1 MAEPEPWDARTAGAA
16 LLADVTRAITDERA
30 KAADEHRPLRDADL
44 ARAVLRSPALKEAN
58 RKILDGLLD
67 GLEAEYQ
74 PKIAAMILGGAGQ
87 IIEEAAPA
95 IRAAVAGEI
104 ASAIEQSVCAPG
116 DQCTERFCPDCT
128 RYRQCRED
136 AATARRIG
144 GTP

>member
-1 MAEPEPWDARTAGAA
+1 MADTGPDAWDARTAGAA

-44 ARAVLRSPALKEAN
+44 ARAVLRSPALQEAN
-58 RKILDGLLD
+58 RAIMD

-74 PKIAAMILGGAGQ
+74 PKIAAMILGGAGE

>member
-1 MAEPEPWDARTAGAA
+1 MADTGPDAWDARAAGAA

-58 RKILDGLLD
+58 RKIMD
-67 GLEAEYQ
+67 GLEVEYQ

-104 ASAIEQSVCAPG
+104 ARAVEDDICTPGAECG
-116 DQCTERFCPDCT
+116 DQGC
-128 RYRQCRED
+128 RQALRD
-136 AATARRIG
+136 AGTARRIG
-144 GTP
+144 GAP

>member
-1 MAEPEPWDARTAGAA
+1 MADTGPDAWDARAAGAA

-58 RKILDGLLD
+58 RKIMDGLLD

-87 IIEEAAPA
+87 IIEEATPA

-104 ASAIEQSVCAPG
+104 ARAVEDDICTPGAECG
-116 DQCTERFCPDCT
+116 DQGC
-128 RYRQCRED
+128 RQALRD
-136 AATARRIG
+136 AGTARRIG

>member
-1 MAEPEPWDARTAGAA
+1 MADTGPDAWDARTAAAA

-30 KAADEHRPLRDADL
+30 KAADEYRPLL
-44 ARAVLRSPALKEAN
+44 ARAVLRSPALREAN

-104 ASAIEQSVCAPG
+104 ARAVEDDICTPGAECG
-116 DQCTERFCPDCT
+116 DQGC
-128 RYRQCRED
+128 RQALRD
-136 AATARRIG
+136 AGTARRIG
-144 GTP
+144 GAS

>member
-1 MAEPEPWDARTAGAA
+1 MAEPGAWDAKTAGAS

-30 KAADEHRPLRDADL
+30 ARGGPLTDTEI

-58 RKILDGLLD
+58 RKIMD
-67 GLEAEYQ
+67 GLEVEYQ

-104 ASAIEQSVCAPG
+104 ARAVEDDICTPGAECG
-116 DQCTERFCPDCT
+116 DQGC
-128 RYRQCRED
+128 RQALRD
-136 AATARRIG
+136 ADTARRIG

>member
-1 MAEPEPWDARTAGAA
+1 MADTGPDAWDARAAGAA

-44 ARAVLRSPALKEAN
+44 ARAVLRSPALREVN
-58 RKILDGLLD
+58 RAIMD

-74 PKIAAMILGGAGQ
+74 PKIAAMILGGAGE

>member
-1 MAEPEPWDARTAGAA
+1 MADTGPDAWDARAAGAA

-30 KAADEHRPLRDADL
+30 KAADEYRPLRDADL
-44 ARAVLRSPALKEAN
+44 ARAVLRSPALREAD
-58 RKILDGLLD
+58 RAIMDGLQ
-67 GLEAEYQ
+67 AEYQ

-104 ASAIEQSVCAPG
+104 ASAIVQSVCAPG

-144 GTP
+144 GAS

>member
-1 MAEPEPWDARTAGAA
+1 MAEPEPWDARAAGAS

-30 KAADEHRPLRDADL
+30 ARGGPLTDTEI

-104 ASAIEQSVCAPG
+104 ARAVEDDICTPGAECG
-116 DQCTERFCPDCT
+116 DQGC
-128 RYRQCRED
+128 RQALRD
-136 AATARRIG
+136 AGTARRIG

>member
-44 ARAVLRSPALKEAN
+44 ARAVLRPPALREAN
-58 RKILDGLLD
+58 RAIMD

-74 PKIAAMILGGAGQ
+74 PRIAAMILGGAGQ

-95 IRAAVAGEI
+95 IRAAAAEEI
-104 ASAIEQSVCAPG
+104 ARFIEQSVCGPG
-116 DQCTERFCPDCT
+116 DQCAERFCPDCT
-128 RYRQCRED
+128 RYRQAQAD

-144 GTP
+144 GML

>member
-1 MAEPEPWDARTAGAA
+1 MAEPGAWDAKTAGAS

-44 ARAVLRSPALKEAN
+44 ARAVLRSPALREAN
-58 RKILDGLLD
+58 RKIMD

-74 PKIAAMILGGAGQ
+74 PKIAAMILGGAGE

>member
-1 MAEPEPWDARTAGAA
+1 MAEPGAWDAKTAGAS

-44 ARAVLRSPALKEAN
+44 ARAVLRSPALQEAN
-58 RKILDGLLD
+58 RAIMD

-74 PKIAAMILGGAGQ
+74 PKIAAMILGGAGE

-104 ASAIEQSVCAPG
+104 ARAVEDDICTPGAECG
-116 DQCTERFCPDCT
+116 DQGC
-128 RYRQCRED
+128 RQALRD
-136 AATARRIG
+136 AGTARRIG